1 MMGGGGGPM
10 TGDGPTDIVPGGY
23 QPPDPRPPH
32 DIDESM
38 QGAAP
43 YGFFAEPEPVMAAD
57 ENLNGRI
64 KKDAFLRLA
73 GRHFD
78 RLDADEV
85 GYLTLD
91 KLPRTEIQKRVERE
105 QRRRGRS

>member
-1 MMGGGGGPM
+1 
-10 TGDGPTDIVPGGY
+10 VPGGY
-23 QPPDPRPPH
+23 EPPDPRPPH

-57 ENLNGRI
+57 ENLNGIIR
-64 KKDAFLRLA
+64 KVGFLRLA

-78 RLDADEV
+78 RLDPDNT
-85 GYLTLD
+85 GFLTLD
-91 KLPRTEIQKRVERE
+91 KLPKTEIQKRVERA
-105 QRRRGRS
+105 QRHGRKS